1 MNKRVSTR
9 GASASIIIIA
19 ILFLAL
25 MASLGVVF
33 YQNFVQK
40 KPETKQTE
48 TTSDTGEKAATKTQ
62 RITFD
67 NAIYDVDYPET
78 GWTANAKSSDM
89 GSMVELTN
97 TEGTI
102 KTLLEVAPTQPKN
115 TCNTQDGLQISD
127 YTVSETPVVTKL
139 TSQPLYL
146 VEALFDAAGGGYQ
159 YVSGLIPEGGE
170 THASVG
176 ASHCEVIGVGMA
188 SQLIMSGKTV
198 QQPAITARITFPK
211 LPTAPKA
218 AAPDRQTLKNLMK
231 TDDYKAAVKI
241 LESARKE

>member
-40 KPETKQTE
+40 KPETKQTQ
-48 TTSDTGEKAATKTQ
+48 TTSDTSEKMATRTQ

-67 NAIYDVDYPET
+67 NAIYDVDYPGT
-78 GWTANAKSSDM
+78 GWTADAKSSDK
-89 GSMVELTN
+89 GSIVELTN
-97 TEGTI
+97 TAGTV
-102 KTLLEVAPTQPKN
+102 KALLEVGPTQPKN
-115 TCNTQDGLQISD
+115 ACDTQDGLQISD

-139 TSQPLYL
+139 TSQPLFL
-146 VEALFDAAGGGYQ
+146 VEAIFDAAGGGYR

-176 ASHCEVIGVGMA
+176 ASRCEVVGVGMA
-188 SQLIMSGKTV
+188 SQLVMSGKTI

-211 LPTAPKA
+211 LPIAPKA
-218 AAPDRQTLKNLMK
+218 AAPDRQTLKDFMSS
-231 TDDYKAAVKI
+231 DDYKAAVKI